1 MTCKFMPQIHATHV
15 CTICYAYVCV
25 FTLSRRL
32 RFMRDFVIVDK
43 IQRNMRWHLDF
54 VPWERETFSS
64 GSQCT
69 FRHDET
75 WTKYAYNCVCGWRC
89 AWVCVRVL
97 THLTNVL
104 KTNSVSFTVDGKSL
118 FKTRRF
124 SHAYFMFV
132 SYRFGLFRRRG
143 RGRETNHKHVKSIRV
158 K

>member
-89 AWVCVRVL
+89 ACVCVCECSLIWQMYSKQIQFHSRSMANLYLRRDDFLMHISCSFRIV
-97 THLTNVL
+97 
-104 KTNSVSFTVDGKSL
+104 SVCFGGVGVGGKQIINMW
-118 FKTRRF
+118 K
-124 SHAYFMFV
+124 A
-132 SYRFGLFRRRG
+132 
-143 RGRETNHKHVKSIRV
+143 
-158 K
+158 